1 VTEVEAVQPSVRQG
15 LTEAEVAERR
25 ATGRVN
31 DIPDPRSRTVGQ
43 ILRGNL
49 FTPFN
54 FLLGGLLLV
63 IIAVGPLN
71 DALFGGVLIANALIG
86 IIQELRAKHTLDTLA
101 VLSSPRALVLRDGVS
116 KEIAIDEVVLDEVL
130 ELRPGDEVVVDGRI
144 LESSGLEVDE
154 GLLPT
159 AVEAVRPAVV
169 TLLNLSRDQLDRIGE
184 VRIHAEAWRRTLDT
198 APGAAVIANVDD
210 PLVAWA
216 AGAAPRVTWVG
227 TGQRWRS
234 DAAACP
240 ACGGRIQWEPEAAT
254 AMDAAVRGGAAW
266 ACSSCGFARPE
277 PDLWLEGH
285 ELVSTDGHRHPI
297 RLQLP
302 GWCNLANACMAAAG
316 AVSLGVEPS
325 EAVAAMGKVGTVA
338 GRYEVVDVDG
348 VAVRLLLAKNPAG
361 WAETLQL
368 IRPAPLP
375 VVVGI
380 NSRVADGRDPS
391 WLWDVPFEQLRG
403 RLVIA
408 TGERGRDLAVRLGY
422 ADVEHRFVADYRD
435 AVATA
440 TDGAAEIDLAA
451 NYTSFQDARKALGHT
466 SSRQTARPR
475 ARAALRAGGR
485 ARG

>member
-1 VTEVEAVQPSVRQG
+1 MALPARTRLAVLAGRAVSEVSRRVGLGQG
-15 LTEAEVAERR
+15 SSGG
-25 ATGRVN
+25 GRVTLAL
-31 DIPDPRSRTVGQ
+31 DPH
-43 ILRGNL
+43 
-49 FTPFN
+49 
-54 FLLGGLLLV
+54 
-63 IIAVGPLN
+63 
-71 DALFGGVLIANALIG
+71 AL
-86 IIQELRAKHTLDTLA
+86 ETLA
-101 VLSSPRALVLRDGVS
+101 VGHEVALVSGTNGKTTTTRLLAAALGTAAEVKTNSAGANLVSGLISSLSDG
-116 KEIAIDEVVLDEVL
+116 EQA
-130 ELRPGDEVVVDGRI
+130 RFAA
-144 LESSGLEVDE
+144 LEVDE

-159 AVEAVRPAVV
+159 AVKAVRPAVV

-184 VRIHAEAWRRTLDT
+184 VRLHAEAWRRSLDT
-198 APGAAVIANVDD
+198 VPDAAVIANVDD

-216 AGAAPRVTWVG
+216 AGAATNVTWVG

-240 ACGGRIQWEPEAAT
+240 ACGGRIHWEPETAAP
-254 AMDAAVRGGAAW
+254 APLGGPPGPGERGGAPW
-266 ACSSCGFARPE
+266 SCSSCGFARPT
-277 PDLWLEGH
+277 PDLWLEGDD
-285 ELVSTDGHRHPI
+285 LVLADGRRHPI

-316 AVSLGVEPS
+316 AVSLGIGPAD
-325 EAVAAMGKVGTVA
+325 AVAAMGQVGTVA

-348 VAVRLLLAKNPAG
+348 VLVRLLLAKNPAG

-408 TGERGRDLAVRLGY
+408 TGERGRDLAVRLRY
-422 ADVEHRFVADYRD
+422 AEVEHRFVAGYRD

-440 TDGAAEIDLAA
+440 AAGAPEIDLAA

-466 SSRQTARPR
+466 SARHTTEARHTTAPR
-475 ARAALRAGGR
+475 G
-485 ARG
+485 